1 MEENN
6 QNPYEK
12 KFIDNL
18 PPRSAFKV
26 GLFSGVGVMFAVG
39 FFIMAGLFINQ
50 AVQTNAEAKPSN
62 NVVNN
67 NAANPNAEVANNIA
81 DVEVTKDDWLR
92 GDKKADVT
100 IVTFSDIDCPYCQK
114 FHETMNQVMKNY
126 DKKVNWVFR
135 EFPLAQLHPEA
146 TKKAEYAE
154 CIGSVGGNDKFWA
167 FLDYMFTNKTALADI
182 NTALAKIGVNAD
194 KVNACVTE
202 GKFTQKVQDQI
213 AQAVDAGGRGTPY
226 SVIVAGDQRLPI
238 NGALPYDTVAQQL
251 DALLK

>member
-1 MEENN
+1 MEEHN

-18 PPRSAFKV
+18 SSRSAFKV

-50 AVQTNAEAKPSN
+50 AVQTKAAGKPSN
-62 NVVNN
+62 NNIV
-67 NAANPNAEVANNIA
+67 NAANDPSAEVANNIA
-81 DVEVTKDDWLR
+81 NVEVAKDDWMR
-92 GDKKADVT
+92 GDKKADIT

-114 FHETMNQVMKNY
+114 FHDTMNQVMKNY
-126 DKKVNWVFR
+126 DKKINWVFR
-135 EFPLAQLHPEA
+135 QFPLAQLHPEA

-154 CIGSVGGNDKFWA
+154 CIGNIGGNDKFWA

-182 NTALAKIGVNAD
+182 NTALNKIGVNAD
-194 KVNACVTE
+194 KINACVTE
-202 GKFTQKVQDQI
+202 GKFAQKVQDQT

-238 NGALPYDTVAQQL
+238 NGALPYETIAKQL
-251 DALLK
+251 DTLVK